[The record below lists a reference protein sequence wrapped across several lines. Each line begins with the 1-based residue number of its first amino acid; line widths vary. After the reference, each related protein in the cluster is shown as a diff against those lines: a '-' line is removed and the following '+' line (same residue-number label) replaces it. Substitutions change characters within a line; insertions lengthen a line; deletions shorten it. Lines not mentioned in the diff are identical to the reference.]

1 MGIGEITEFVSY
13 FHWLHPSSGIL
24 PVALFSRLSS
34 SGCVF
39 PLAAVVSSS
48 TSPPEDRQAEAGAER
63 GSVRGGLSEPAAQP
77 AGSCHLLQVRSHG
90 LEVEGPQTEGA
101 VPDNAPQ
108 RTRLGQIH
116 GGSRLIIWEEV
127 SVWIYPKYLVLELN

>member
-39 PLAAVVSSS
+39 PLAAVVSS
-48 TSPPEDRQAEAGAER
+48 
-63 GSVRGGLSEPAAQP
+63 EPAAQP
-77 AGSCHLLQVRSHG
+77 AGSRHLLQVRGHG